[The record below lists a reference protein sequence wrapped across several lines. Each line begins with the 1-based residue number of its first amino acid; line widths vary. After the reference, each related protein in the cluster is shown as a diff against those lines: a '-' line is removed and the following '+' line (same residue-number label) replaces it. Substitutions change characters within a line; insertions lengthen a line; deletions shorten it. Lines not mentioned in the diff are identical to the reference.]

1 MMIVFLGPP
10 GAGKGTQAATVSKAK
25 NIPHISS
32 GNLLRES
39 VEGGTETGNKAQSF
53 IEKGLLVPDEIVV
66 AIIKDR
72 IVKSDCK
79 GGFVLDGFPR
89 TLAQAKVLDG
99 ELKKIGSKID
109 VVFYFAVSKDSVV
122 LRLSGRLICS
132 SCGANYHVSLVPPQ
146 KTDVCDKCGSKLC
159 QRSDDKRET
168 VLERLRV
175 YQEQTEGLID
185 YYKKNGILK
194 EVSSEKNIDDI
205 SKDLLLS
212 IK

>member
-10 GAGKGTQAATVSKAK
+10 GAGKGTQADTVSKAK
-25 NIPHISS
+25 KVPHISS

-39 VEGGTETGNKAQSF
+39 VLGGTEIGRKAQYY

-66 AIIKDR
+66 DIIKDR
-72 IVKSDCK
+72 IVKDDCK
-79 GGFVLDGFPR
+79 NGFVLDGFPR

-99 ELKKIGSKID
+99 VLKKIGSKID
-109 VVFYFAVSKDSVV
+109 IVFYFAVSKDSVV

-132 SCGANYHVSLVPPQ
+132 SCGANYHVNFVPPQ
-146 KTDVCDKCGSKLC
+146 KSGFCDKCGEKLC
-159 QRSDDKRET
+159 QRSDDKKET

-175 YQEQTEGLID
+175 YHEQTEGLID

-194 EVSSEKNIDDI
+194 EVSSDKNIDDVTRDI
-205 SKDLLLS
+205 LFSVK
-212 IK
+212 

>member
-10 GAGKGTQAATVSKAK
+10 GAGKGTQAVTVCKAK

-39 VEGGTETGNKAQSF
+39 VESGTKTGKMAKSY

-72 IVKSDCK
+72 IEKNDCK

-99 ELKKIGSKID
+99 ELTKIGSKID

-132 SCGANYHVSLVPPQ
+132 ICGANYHVTLVPPQ
-146 KTDVCDKCGSKLC
+146 TAGKCDKCGGMLC
-159 QRSDDKRET
+159 QRSDDKKET

-194 EVSSEKNIDDI
+194 EVSSDKNIDVI
-205 SKDLLLS
+205 SKDILLS